1 MNSYNIVKFIYNKK
15 GIIDFDFL
23 INSYKNG
30 RLKDANVFA
39 KLFAIDDNTPFK
51 KENFNKD
58 LFINFDISLQHWN
71 DLIIFLKTGIT
82 NFKGNEKMEENTLVD
97 LMYLTTKLGGIPS
110 FDKYYEEFYE
120 QKMINKKKYNPQT
133 PEEDYKQMYIWK
145 IQKDSNI
152 YDFQNMCNDYEA
164 CKIFRVVPT
173 TVIEYVYFRK
183 LK

>member
-1 MNSYNIVKFIYNKK
+1 MNSYIIVKFIYDKK

-23 INSYKNG
+23 INSYKKNG
-30 RLKDANVFA
+30 RLKDANVLA

-82 NFKGNEKMEENTLVD
+82 NFKGNEKIEENTLVD

-120 QKMINKKKYNPQT
+120 QKMINKKNIILKHQKKIIN
-133 PEEDYKQMYIWK
+133 KCIFGKFKK
-145 IQKDSNI
+145 IQTFTIFKICVMIMKLVKYFVLFLLQLQNI
-152 YDFQNMCNDYEA
+152 YILEN
-164 CKIFRVVPT
+164 
-173 TVIEYVYFRK
+173 
-183 LK
+183 